1 MLWSIRVLIV
11 PVMLANVV
19 SIRTSRNARQT
30 GRFLLCKYYYYSYSD
45 RLTLQ
50 EAKVVY
56 VCSIPIMSTI
66 YSIRIFLT
74 VFILSFFIHIDIVL
88 IELLEFEISSFS
100 SHKYVC
106 IYILSDM
113 ISTVSVCVRCGIL
126 KQRDGSKNR
135 SRIVL
140 W

>member
-1 MLWSIRVLIV
+1 M
-11 PVMLANVV
+11 
-19 SIRTSRNARQT
+19 
-30 GRFLLCKYYYYSYSD
+30 
-45 RLTLQ
+45 
-50 EAKVVY
+50 Y

-74 VFILSFFIHIDIVL
+74 VFILSFFIYIDILL

-100 SHKYVC
+100 SHIYVYIY

-140 W
+140 